1 MTDVEMIYSTGID
14 LVDINRI
21 RQGYKAHGDRYLNRF
36 YSRDEINQ
44 IRSRRA
50 NMIATMAG
58 RFAAKEAVI
67 KCLGLFFD
75 SGVTFRDVE
84 VLNLPGGRPYVR
96 LPERLNDKMEG
107 KKILISIS
115 HEKQM
120 AVAMAIIVDVD
131 K

>member
-14 LVDINRI
+14 LVDIDRI
-21 RQGYKAHGDRYLNRF
+21 RQGYKLHGDRYLNRF
-36 YSRDEINQ
+36 YSKDEINQ
-44 IRSRRA
+44 IRSRKA

-75 SGVTFRDVE
+75 SGVAFRDVE
-84 VLNLPGGRPYVR
+84 ILNLPTGMPYVR
-96 LPERLNDKMEG
+96 LPGRLNDKMKG
-107 KKILISIS
+107 KKIFTSI
-115 HEKQM
+115 EIM
-120 AVAMAIIVDVD
+120 ANYINDNQN